1 MEVSKSL
8 QAYLSALGKP
18 CTFQLLKNITRLSPL
33 LGFEEKAWYGP
44 LPPVTASE
52 QVIVSLW
59 NRTGVGTSE

>member
-18 CTFQLLKNITRLSPL
+18 CTFQLLKILPGS

-44 LPPVTASE
+44 PPPVT
-52 QVIVSLW
+52 VV
-59 NRTGVGTSE
+59 NR